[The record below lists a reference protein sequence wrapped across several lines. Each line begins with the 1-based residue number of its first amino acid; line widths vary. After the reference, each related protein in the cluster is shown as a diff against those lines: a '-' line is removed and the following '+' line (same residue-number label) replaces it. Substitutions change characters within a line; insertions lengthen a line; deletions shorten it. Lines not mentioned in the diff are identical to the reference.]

1 MKKIILLL
9 FKYLSII
16 IIALIGLSTKWYM
29 NNFGGTKIEEMIFT
43 LKAPLDGMDKGIAV
57 SFLNSVLLPLFLI
70 LMISIL
76 IIELFPKLIL
86 SKKIEKSKPIKFKI
100 DIILFSLLLA
110 FSFNN
115 FKEMYN
121 DINLKEYIQN
131 QSTSNTIYE
140 NHYVDPKSADLSF
153 PENKANLI
161 HIFLESME
169 TTYTSK
175 ESGGAYDYNLIPNLT
190 KIAKENVSFS
200 TSDKLTGGFISK
212 STHFT
217 IGSLVAHTSG
227 VPLSVAIYGNSYSGY
242 GQFLPGAFSI
252 GDILKKEGYNQT
264 FLIGSDAKF
273 GGRADYFTYH
283 GDYKI
288 NDYYYAQDNG
298 LIAEDYKV
306 WWGYEDQK
314 VYSFAKVELLELA
327 QADQPFNFTMLT
339 SDTHHVGGYKCELC
353 KDEYPDQY
361 SNVIDCSDRQVNEFI
376 EWIKEQEFYENT
388 VIVITG
394 DHNSM
399 DPNYFEDLP
408 ESYRR
413 APYNAIINP
422 QTEYKTSK
430 LKSRSFYSMDWYPTT
445 LGAMGVKIEGE
456 RLGLGTNMF
465 SEKQTLLEELGTDY
479 LMDQLKRNSKYYN
492 KKLLYSDH

>member
-1 MKKIILLL
+1 MKKVILLL
-9 FKYLSII
+9 LKYLLIL
-16 IIALIGLSTKWYM
+16 IIALIGLSAKWYM

-43 LKAPLDGMDKGIAV
+43 LKAPLDGMDTGIV
-57 SFLNSVLLPLFLI
+57 ISFLKSVLFPLFLI
-70 LMISIL
+70 LIASIL
-76 IIELFPKLIL
+76 VIELFPKIIS
-86 SKKIEKSKPIKFKI
+86 SKRNKKSKNVKLRVY
-100 DIILFSLLLA
+100 IILFPLLFVFSL
-110 FSFNN
+110 NN
-115 FKEMYN
+115 FIVVYE
-121 DINLKEYIQN
+121 DINLKEYIEN
-131 QSTSNTIYE
+131 QSNVNTIYE
-140 NHYVDPKSADLSF
+140 EHYVDPKSVNLSF
-153 PENKANLI
+153 PEKKANLI

-169 TTYTSK
+169 TTYSSK

-190 KIAKENVSFS
+190 RIANDNVSFS

-252 GDILKKEGYNQT
+252 GDILEREDYNQS

-273 GGRADYFTYH
+273 GGKEDYFTYH
-283 GDYKI
+283 GNYKI

-298 LIAEDYKV
+298 LIAQDYKV

-314 VYSFAKVELLELA
+314 VYSFAKDELVELA
-327 QADQPFNFTMLT
+327 QAGKPFNLTMLT
-339 SDTHHVGGYKCELC
+339 SDTHHVGGYKCDLC

-361 SNVIDCSDRQVNEFI
+361 SNVIDCSDRQAKEFI
-376 EWIKEQEFYENT
+376 DWIKKQDFYENT

-399 DPNYFEDLP
+399 DPNYFEDLDD
-408 ESYRR
+408 SYRR

-422 QTEYKTSK
+422 QTEYSEAN
-430 LKSRSFYSMDWYPTT
+430 LKSRIFYSMDWYPTS
-445 LGAMGVKIEGE
+445 LGAMGIKIEGE

-465 SEKQTLLEELGTDY
+465 SERQTLLEELGRDY
-479 LMDQLKRNSKYYN
+479 LLDQLKRNSKYYN
-492 KKLLYSDH
+492 ENLLYSDS